1 MLHSH
6 HIIAAQNSDFG
17 FINIGDMTEDRFAL
31 CGKKIQVKQHCR
43 YLTGSQD
50 VLLSHICSVV
60 IHLVSGKHAMFGK
73 VDTNVLNE
81 IHGAVRMLAWEK
93 MVKKKLF

>member
-17 FINIGDMTEDRFAL
+17 FVNIGDMTENGERVCTLWEEDPSEAAL
-31 CGKKIQVKQHCR
+31 QISDC
-43 YLTGSQD
+43 SQD

-73 VDTNVLNE
+73 VDTNVLK
-81 IHGAVRMLAWEK
+81 RDTRSC
-93 MVKKKLF
+93 

>member
-43 YLTGSQD
+43 MQISDCSQD

-60 IHLVSGKHAMFGK
+60 INLVSGKHAMFGK
-73 VDTNVLNE
+73 VDTNVLK
-81 IHGAVRMLAWEK
+81 RDTRSC
-93 MVKKKLF
+93 